1 MSFARKPVIISWIPR
16 MGEHESGR
24 SARQSSVRLGEFPL
38 RCGPT
43 IGKVATGPVARGD
56 ERRHPAGGQR
66 WWGESWGFEFALPDA
81 SLGGF
86 VRHTVYPRRN
96 IAWFWAAIVGEG
108 RSYVLCR
115 DHDLTPPVDPNVI
128 EVRGGSLWS
137 HAICEAPLEHWT
149 VAMEAYAVEFEDRSE
164 AWRQE
169 RGDRIGLAF
178 DLEWESL
185 ASAAVWAHSDAGM
198 VRYEL
203 PCEVHGDLQMGDESW
218 TIAGAGWRHHEWG
231 LLDWNGSVVRGERSN
246 VSGARPRT
254 AHVGVDGAVVAA
266 GSAPLVG
273 DWVPG
278 SPAGRYRVA
287 DAPLLVDRPDGFSV
301 PLLRSLD
308 RVVSD
313 GVPSPGWS
321 ERLLAD

>member
-1 MSFARKPVIISWIPR
+1 MCA
-16 MGEHESGR
+16 
-24 SARQSSVRLGEFPL
+24 
-38 RCGPT
+38 PT
-43 IGKVATGPVARGD
+43 IGAVATGPVTRRD
-56 ERRHPAGGQR
+56 ERRHPTGGQR

-115 DHDLTPPVDPNVI
+115 DHDLAPPADPNVI
-128 EVRGGSLWS
+128 EVRGGGLWS
-137 HAICEAPLEHWT
+137 HAICETPLEHWT
-149 VAMEAYAVEFEDRSE
+149 VAMEAYAVEFEDRTE

-178 DLEWESL
+178 DLEWESF
-185 ASAAVWAHSDAGM
+185 ATAAVWAHTDAGM

-218 TIAGAGWRHHEWG
+218 TIAGLGWRHHEWG

-246 VSGARPRT
+246 VTGARPRT
-254 AHVGVDGAVVAA
+254 TYVGVDGSVVST
-266 GSAPLVG
+266 GPDPLGG

-278 SPAGRYRVA
+278 SPDGRYRVA
-287 DAPLLVDRPDGFSV
+287 DAPLLIERPDGFSAA
-301 PLLRSLD
+301 LLRSLD
-308 RVVSD
+308 RVMSD
-313 GVPSPGWS
+313 GVQSPGWS